1 MWGRWGGGGILGV
14 LADFFVVF
22 FALFEAL
29 GVVDLGLGFG
39 RFFWGGGGKQKGG
52 GAAWGHLGPFGG
64 LTSSRAPLQSGRLA
78 TPPSSHPAHFASLRH
93 APFFQATPLSLRQ
106 VAFGHPDHAP
116 IRQATPFR

>member
-22 FALFEAL
+22 FLLFLRLWESL
-29 GVVDLGLGFG
+29 IWGSGLGPFL
-39 RFFWGGGGKQKGG
+39 GGGANKKGG